1 MLTGYNG
8 FLEIPQGTVSPVQH
22 SPVFIIYTNSRTL
35 FGGEQRKFRVLK
47 SNVQSQKEMW
57 RESAN
62 TKQTAILRH
71 KEKNWIV
78 VKNEEISFLNGCILN
93 TQGNPICIISKHKVP
108 NTA

>member
-47 SNVQSQKEMW
+47 SNVQSQKEM
-57 RESAN
+57 
-62 TKQTAILRH
+62 
-71 KEKNWIV
+71 
-78 VKNEEISFLNGCILN
+78 
-93 TQGNPICIISKHKVP
+93 
-108 NTA
+108 